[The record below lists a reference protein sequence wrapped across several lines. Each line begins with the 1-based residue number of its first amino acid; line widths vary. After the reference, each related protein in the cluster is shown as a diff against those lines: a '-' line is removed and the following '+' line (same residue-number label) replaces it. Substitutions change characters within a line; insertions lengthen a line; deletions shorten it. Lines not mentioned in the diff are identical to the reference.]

1 VVPGGASHH
10 AGGAIDFR
18 LTAWLDGSRS
28 MAGPAL
34 GHRSRWR
41 PPTTPENWW
50 GGTMGAIAQKSRVWP
65 CGDITSWCVVSI
77 STLE

>member
-34 GHRSRWR
+34 GHRSR
-41 PPTTPENWW
+41 
-50 GGTMGAIAQKSRVWP
+50 
-65 CGDITSWCVVSI
+65 
-77 STLE
+77 